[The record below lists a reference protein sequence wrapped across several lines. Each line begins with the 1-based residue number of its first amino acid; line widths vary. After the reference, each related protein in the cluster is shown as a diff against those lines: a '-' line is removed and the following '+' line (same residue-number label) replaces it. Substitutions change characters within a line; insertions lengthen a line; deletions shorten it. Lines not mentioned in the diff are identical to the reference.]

1 MTKKKVAKKVA
12 KKVTPKVTPKKPI
25 VADAVT
31 IAPTQLGFFA
41 RIWVWLKNR
50 IKYLS

>member
-1 MTKKKVAKKVA
+1 MTKSKK
-12 KKVTPKVTPKKPI
+12 KVTPKKPI

-31 IAPTQLGFFA
+31 VAPTQLGFFE
-41 RIWVWLKNR
+41 RIWMWLKNR

>member
-1 MTKKKVAKKVA
+1 MTKKKVAKKV
-12 KKVTPKVTPKKPI
+12 TPKKPR
-25 VADAVT
+25 VADAVVV
-31 IAPTQLGFFA
+31 APTQLGFFA

>member
-12 KKVTPKVTPKKPI
+12 KKVTPKKPI
-25 VADAVT
+25 VADAVVV
-31 IAPTQLGFFA
+31 APRQLGFFE
-41 RIWVWLKNR
+41 RIWTWLKNR